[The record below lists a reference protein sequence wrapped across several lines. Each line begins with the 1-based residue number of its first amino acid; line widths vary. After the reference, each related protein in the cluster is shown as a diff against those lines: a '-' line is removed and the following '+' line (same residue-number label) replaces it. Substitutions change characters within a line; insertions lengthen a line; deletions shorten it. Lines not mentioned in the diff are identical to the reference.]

1 MEKRRRDRDAKE
13 ILYYLLG
20 VFCPREEFHTGE
32 MKKRRKNIALFGL
45 SANPVTDRGGHGE
58 IVKALLA
65 MERIKTNG
73 DDDDDDDK
81 LYDEVWV
88 VPVYR
93 HAFESKNDAMLKTKM
108 PNFQQRCE
116 MCEKQFSIPGEGK
129 TSVKRVKVRRI
140 ELEATEWKRK
150 VTGDADATIVG
161 TFELLDYLRN
171 VYEKEKDDFEKRNIE
186 YTFVMGKDA
195 YDDLI
200 SGKWIRGDEILKT
213 TNLVVVPR
221 ISSTAPTTATA
232 TPTMIKEAKSVVFLD
247 NISGLRDVS
256 STAVREAISSGNKP
270 STIEELNPFVAEFI
284 EENRLYK

>member
-1 MEKRRRDRDAKE
+1 MEEKERSGLKRN
-13 ILYYLLG
+13 LG

-73 DDDDDDDK
+73 DDDDDDK

-150 VTGDADATIVG
+150 VTGDADATILG

>member
-1 MEKRRRDRDAKE
+1 VEEKERSGLKRN
-13 ILYYLLG
+13 LG

>member
-1 MEKRRRDRDAKE
+1 MEEKERSGLKRN
-13 ILYYLLG
+13 LG

-73 DDDDDDDK
+73 DDDDDDK

-171 VYEKEKDDFEKRNIE
+171 VYEKEKVDFEKRNIE

>member
-1 MEKRRRDRDAKE
+1 MEEKERSGLKRN
-13 ILYYLLG
+13 LG

-73 DDDDDDDK
+73 DDDDDDK

-129 TSVKRVKVRRI
+129 ASVKRVKVRRI

-150 VTGDADATIVG
+150 VTGDANATIVG

-213 TNLVVVPR
+213 TNLFVVPR

>member
-73 DDDDDDDK
+73 DDDDDDK

>member
-1 MEKRRRDRDAKE
+1 MEEKERSGLKRN
-13 ILYYLLG
+13 LYYLLG

-73 DDDDDDDK
+73 DDDDDDK

-129 TSVKRVKVRRI
+129 ASVKRVKVRRI

>member
-1 MEKRRRDRDAKE
+1 MEEKERSGLKRN
-13 ILYYLLG
+13 LG

-129 TSVKRVKVRRI
+129 TSVQRVKVRRI

>member
-1 MEKRRRDRDAKE
+1 VEEKERSGLKRN
-13 ILYYLLG
+13 LG

-150 VTGDADATIVG
+150 VTGDANATIVG

>member
-1 MEKRRRDRDAKE
+1 MEEKERSGLKRN
-13 ILYYLLG
+13 LG

-73 DDDDDDDK
+73 DDDDDK

-171 VYEKEKDDFEKRNIE
+171 VYEKEKVDFEKRNIE

>member
-1 MEKRRRDRDAKE
+1 MEEKERSGLKRN
-13 ILYYLLG
+13 LG

-73 DDDDDDDK
+73 DDDDDDK

-129 TSVKRVKVRRI
+129 TSVQRVKVRRI

-150 VTGDADATIVG
+150 VTGDANATIVG

>member
-1 MEKRRRDRDAKE
+1 MEENERSGLKRN
-13 ILYYLLG
+13 LG

-73 DDDDDDDK
+73 DDDDDDK

-129 TSVKRVKVRRI
+129 ASVKRVKVRRI

-247 NISGLRDVS
+247 NISGMRDVS
-256 STAVREAISSGNKP
+256 STAVREAINSGNKP

-284 EENRLYK
+284 EENILYK

>member
-1 MEKRRRDRDAKE
+1 MEEKERSGLKRN
-13 ILYYLLG
+13 LG

-73 DDDDDDDK
+73 DDDDDDK

-200 SGKWIRGDEILKT
+200 GGKWIRGDEILKT

-270 STIEELNPFVAEFI
+270 STIEELNPFVAQFI

>member
-1 MEKRRRDRDAKE
+1 MEEKERSGLKRN
-13 ILYYLLG
+13 LG

-73 DDDDDDDK
+73 DDDDDDK

-150 VTGDADATIVG
+150 VTGEADATIVG

-171 VYEKEKDDFEKRNIE
+171 VYEKEKDDFEKMNIE

>member
-1 MEKRRRDRDAKE
+1 
-13 ILYYLLG
+13 
-20 VFCPREEFHTGE
+20 

-73 DDDDDDDK
+73 DDDDDDVDK

-150 VTGDADATIVG
+150 VTGDANATIVG

>member
-73 DDDDDDDK
+73 DDDDDDK

-150 VTGDADATIVG
+150 VTGDANATIVG

>member
-1 MEKRRRDRDAKE
+1 MEEKERSGLKRN
-13 ILYYLLG
+13 LG
-20 VFCPREEFHTGE
+20 FFCPREEFHTGE

-73 DDDDDDDK
+73 DDDDDDK

>member
-1 MEKRRRDRDAKE
+1 MEEKERSGLKRN
-13 ILYYLLG
+13 LG

-150 VTGDADATIVG
+150 VTGDANATIVG

>member
-1 MEKRRRDRDAKE
+1 
-13 ILYYLLG
+13 
-20 VFCPREEFHTGE
+20 
-32 MKKRRKNIALFGL
+32 MKKRTKNIALFGL

-65 MERIKTNG
+65 MEMT
-73 DDDDDDDK
+73 
-81 LYDEVWV
+81 YDEVWV

-93 HAFESKNDAMLKTKM
+93 HAFESKNNAMLLQPGSTSDKSSSEKERTKM

-129 TSVKRVKVRRI
+129 TSVQRVKVRRI

-150 VTGDADATIVG
+150 VTGDANATIVG

-200 SGKWIRGDEILKT
+200 GGKWIRGDEILKT

-256 STAVREAISSGNKP
+256 STAVREAINSGNKP

>member
-1 MEKRRRDRDAKE
+1 MEKRRRDWDAKE

-73 DDDDDDDK
+73 DDDDDDK
-81 LYDEVWV
+81 LYDEVWI

-129 TSVKRVKVRRI
+129 ASVKRVKVRRI

>member
-1 MEKRRRDRDAKE
+1 
-13 ILYYLLG
+13 
-20 VFCPREEFHTGE
+20 

-65 MERIKTNG
+65 MKRIKTNG

-200 SGKWIRGDEILKT
+200 GGKWIRGDEILKT

-256 STAVREAISSGNKP
+256 STAVREAISSGKKP

>member
-1 MEKRRRDRDAKE
+1 MEEKERSGLKRN
-13 ILYYLLG
+13 LG

-129 TSVKRVKVRRI
+129 ASVKRVKVRRI

>member
-1 MEKRRRDRDAKE
+1 MEEKERSGLKRN
-13 ILYYLLG
+13 LG

-73 DDDDDDDK
+73 DDDDDDK

-129 TSVKRVKVRRI
+129 ASVKRVKVRRI

-150 VTGDADATIVG
+150 VTGDANATIVG

>member
-1 MEKRRRDRDAKE
+1 
-13 ILYYLLG
+13 
-20 VFCPREEFHTGE
+20 

-73 DDDDDDDK
+73 DDDDDDK

-129 TSVKRVKVRRI
+129 TSMKRVKVRRI

-150 VTGDADATIVG
+150 VTGDANATIVG

>member
-1 MEKRRRDRDAKE
+1 MEEKERSGLKRN
-13 ILYYLLG
+13 LG

-73 DDDDDDDK
+73 DDDDDDK

-150 VTGDADATIVG
+150 VTGDANATIVG

>member
-1 MEKRRRDRDAKE
+1 MEEKERSGLKRN
-13 ILYYLLG
+13 LG

-73 DDDDDDDK
+73 DDDDDDK

-186 YTFVMGKDA
+186 FTFVMGKDA

>member
-1 MEKRRRDRDAKE
+1 MEEKERSGLKRN
-13 ILYYLLG
+13 LG

-73 DDDDDDDK
+73 DDDDDDK

-150 VTGDADATIVG
+150 VTGDANATIVG

-284 EENRLYK
+284 EENRLYKK

>member
-1 MEKRRRDRDAKE
+1 MEEKERSGLKRN
-13 ILYYLLG
+13 LG

-73 DDDDDDDK
+73 DDDDDDK

>member
-1 MEKRRRDRDAKE
+1 MEEKERSGLKRN
-13 ILYYLLG
+13 LG

-73 DDDDDDDK
+73 DDDDDDK

-129 TSVKRVKVRRI
+129 TSVQRVKVRRI

>member
-1 MEKRRRDRDAKE
+1 MEEKERSGLKRN
-13 ILYYLLG
+13 LG

-73 DDDDDDDK
+73 DDDDDDK

-270 STIEELNPFVAEFI
+270 STIEELNPFVAELI
-284 EENRLYK
+284 EENKLYK

>member
-1 MEKRRRDRDAKE
+1 MEEKERSGLKRN
-13 ILYYLLG
+13 LG

-73 DDDDDDDK
+73 DDDDDDK

-150 VTGDADATIVG
+150 VTGNADATIVG

>member
-1 MEKRRRDRDAKE
+1 MEEKERSGLKRN
-13 ILYYLLG
+13 LG

-129 TSVKRVKVRRI
+129 ASVKRVKVRRI

-150 VTGDADATIVG
+150 VTGDANATIVG

>member
-1 MEKRRRDRDAKE
+1 MEEKERSGLKRN
-13 ILYYLLG
+13 LYYLFG
-20 VFCPREEFHTGE
+20 FFCPREEFHTGE

-73 DDDDDDDK
+73 DDDDDDK

>member
-1 MEKRRRDRDAKE
+1 MSSKS
-13 ILYYLLG
+13 
-20 VFCPREEFHTGE
+20 FTGE

-65 MERIKTNG
+65 MKRIKTNG
-73 DDDDDDDK
+73 DDDDDK

-247 NISGLRDVS
+247 NISGMRDVS
-256 STAVREAISSGNKP
+256 STAVREAINSGNKP

>member
-1 MEKRRRDRDAKE
+1 MEEKERSGLKRN
-13 ILYYLLG
+13 LG
-20 VFCPREEFHTGE
+20 FFCPREEFHTGE

-129 TSVKRVKVRRI
+129 TSVQRVKVRRI

-150 VTGDADATIVG
+150 VTGDANATIVG

>member
-1 MEKRRRDRDAKE
+1 MEKRRRDRDLNE

-73 DDDDDDDK
+73 DDDDDDK

-129 TSVKRVKVRRI
+129 TSVQRVKVRRI

-150 VTGDADATIVG
+150 VTGDANATIVG

>member
-1 MEKRRRDRDAKE
+1 MEKRRRDRDLNE

-73 DDDDDDDK
+73 DDDDDDK